1 MLGPKTLD
9 FHVRWV
15 TVCRPCLPR
24 STQLGPMAIRSAM
37 PYSEW
42 LTPGWSTFYT
52 PLAIWEDGPLWAWLR
67 SQKSSRMKPLRPSR
81 SHTAQE
87 WLQLL
92 PGTCMRSHS
101 HQSDIPGAWQNV
113 VGSCL
118 SRGECQTLGLSW
130 QGGLWRWFLSH
141 LSFLLLL
148 VVELNQLSVTVEP
161 SVYHRQEVQMGASCV
176 WFRRG
181 KEGSHS
187 SGFSLWKSETPSVT
201 CWWNP
206 ARGGWS
212 ACEVSWH
219 PRPGSS

>member
-101 HQSDIPGAWQNV
+101 HQSDIPGAWQNA

-118 SRGECQTLGLSW
+118 SRGECQTLSFMT
-130 QGGLWRWFLSH
+130 RWA
-141 LSFLLLL
+141 
-148 VVELNQLSVTVEP
+148 VEMVFIPFV
-161 SVYHRQEVQMGASCV
+161 
-176 WFRRG
+176 
-181 KEGSHS
+181 
-187 SGFSLWKSETPSVT
+187 FSLAAGHWAKPAIGNSWAISV
-201 CWWNP
+201 P
-206 ARGGWS
+206 QARSSDGGIM
-212 ACEVSWH
+212 CMIQEGERGI
-219 PRPGSS
+219 PL